1 MNITQTQLQH
11 LQNNRCQVSAAN
23 LCISKLRARLKI
35 LLRVET
41 DTGTRRDT
49 TTTTG
54 ALICAS
60 LGDSLYWKT
69 LHLRAI
75 TVARHTH

>member
-1 MNITQTQLQH
+1 MNITQAQLQH
-11 LQNNRCQVSAAN
+11 LQNNRCQVSSTN

-49 TTTTG
+49 TTATG
-54 ALICAS
+54 TLISAR
-60 LGDSLYWKT
+60 LGDSFY
-69 LHLRAI
+69 R
-75 TVARHTH
+75 